1 MGAMDVT
8 ITAPETALSG
18 AAAGTMDEESFRAF
32 YDRTARPLWAYLSR
46 VTGDPAAA
54 DDLLQEAYYRFLR
67 AGAAHESEA
76 HRRNSLYRIAT
87 NLARDRARRGAGAV
101 LVPIEEER
109 PSPER
114 AADRL
119 EHRADLARA
128 MARLEP
134 KERQMLWLAY
144 AEGSSHEEIAGIV
157 GVKAANVRTL
167 LFRARRRLAG
177 ILRGGSG
184 RG

>member
-1 MGAMDVT
+1 MDAMDAVLT
-8 ITAPETALSG
+8 QDAAIPG
-18 AAAGTMDEESFRAF
+18 VAAGAMDEESFRAF

-46 VTGDPAAA
+46 ITGNPAAV
-54 DDLLQEAYYRFLR
+54 DDLLQEAYYRFVR

-109 PSPER
+109 PSSER
-114 AADRL
+114 LADRV

-157 GVKAANVRTL
+157 GVKAVNVRTL

-177 ILRGGSG
+177 ILGEGNG